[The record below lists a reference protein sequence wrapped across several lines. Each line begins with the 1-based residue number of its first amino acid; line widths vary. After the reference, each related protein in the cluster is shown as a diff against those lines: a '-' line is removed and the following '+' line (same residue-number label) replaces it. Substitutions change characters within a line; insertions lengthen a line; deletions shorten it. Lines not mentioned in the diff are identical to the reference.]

1 MQLRGKIRLSRLK
14 TKEEYQKTKAY
25 RFFHWYSG
33 EKDPYLDKV
42 EMHPQPEKPKEELT
56 IEERM
61 HDRQIVI
68 DKVYDFDKNKNMK
81 LFNRFYAIA
90 SIIFCII
97 FITILLIAVSYLPRA
112 GSAMNPNNNEVSKR
126 YIENGLQETGAVN
139 IVTGMILNYR
149 GFDTFGETCVLFI
162 ATSCVM
168 ILLMVNEEKLKDS
181 IELNDRRYEPK
192 NDVIL
197 QKVAFVL
204 VPIIFIFGIYVIL
217 NGHLSPGGGFSGG
230 AMIGAGMILYVS
242 AFGFKKTQKF
252 FNENTYKVVK
262 VSALTLYGVLM
273 IYYFYTG
280 ANGIDNHIPL
290 GTPGNILS
298 SGMIL
303 PINIFVGS
311 EVACTM
317 YAFYALFRR
326 GGL

>member
-1 MQLRGKIRLSRLK
+1 MSRLK
-14 TKEEYQKTKAY
+14 SEEEYQKTKAY
-25 RFFHWYSG
+25 RFFKWYSG
-33 EKDPYLDKV
+33 EKDPYIGEI
-42 EMHPQPEKPKEELT
+42 EMRPQPEISEEEIS
-56 IEERM
+56 IEECMR
-61 HDRQIVI
+61 DKAIVME
-68 DKVYDFDKNKNMK
+68 KVYDIDRNKNLKM
-81 LFNRFYAIA
+81 FSRFYNMM
-90 SIIFCII
+90 SVIFCVM
-97 FITILLIAVSYLPRA
+97 FIAVLLYTVSYLPRTGNA
-112 GSAMNPNNNEVSKR
+112 KNPDNNEVAER
-126 YIENGLQETGAVN
+126 YIEYGLQDTGAVN

-168 ILLMVNEEKLKDS
+168 ILLMVNEEELKKT

-197 QKVAFVL
+197 QKVASVL
-204 VPIIFIFGIYVIL
+204 VPVIFIFGIYVIL

-230 AMIGAGMILYVS
+230 AIIGAGMILYVS
-242 AFGFKKTQKF
+242 AFGFHKTQKF
-252 FNENTYKVVK
+252 FNENRYKGVK
-262 VSALTLYGVLM
+262 VTALTLYGILM

-290 GTPGNILS
+290 GKPGSILS